1 MLFNINKKYA
11 EDTLLYLKICRKH
24 KGGKICMPLTCIYKS
39 LYGQDGLSKNIFMT
53 EKSELNNFKIL
64 YKENYKEIK
73 KLPFIY
79 FIIIS
84 LFSVVKFIRRFLICI
99 LNNIKEKINEE
110 NYND

>member
-1 MLFNINKKYA
+1 
-11 EDTLLYLKICRKH
+11 
-24 KGGKICMPLTCIYKS
+24 
-39 LYGQDGLSKNIFMT
+39 MT